1 MNDLSLH
8 ILDIAEN
15 SINAGANNIE
25 IIVDENIENDK
36 LILEINDDGKGMDR
50 DTLTKLT
57 DPFFTSR
64 KTRKVGL
71 GIPLLLESANEADGS
86 LTVNS
91 EPGKGTKVWAVLKYS
106 HIDRKPL
113 GDMAETLISLMLLSD
128 KTELFY
134 RHIKN
139 SNVFE
144 FNTKDLKRQ
153 LNIGTLKEV
162 NILKGI
168 KNIISKKLSEL

>member
-15 SINAGANNIE
+15 SINAGADNIE

-36 LILEINDDGKGMDR
+36 LILEINDDGIGMNR
-50 DTLTKLT
+50 ETISKLT
-57 DPFFTSR
+57 DPFYTSR

-71 GIPLLLESANEADGS
+71 GIPLLLETAIEADGS
-86 LTVNS
+86 LTLNS
-91 EPGKGTKVWAVLKYS
+91 EPGKGTKVWAVLKYN

-113 GDMAETLISLMLLSD
+113 GNMEETLIALMLLSD

-139 SNVFE
+139 GNVFE

-153 LNIGTLKEV
+153 LNVRTLKDV
-162 NILKGI
+162 NILNGL
-168 KNIISKKLSEL
+168 KNIIHQKLSEL